1 MTLDD
6 ILGGELADALA
17 MLLAMISA
25 DSIAEIESFGQA
37 AESGFVEANCVDG
50 SSWLFN
56 VGQADPAR
64 AAMFLA
70 TAAEMAGHKDRG
82 AVH

>member
-6 ILGGELADALA
+6 ILGGELGDALV
-17 MLLAMISA
+17 MLLGMIRA
-25 DSIAEIESFGQA
+25 DSIAEIESFDPA
-37 AESGFVEANCVDG
+37 AEPGFVEASCVDG

-64 AAMFLA
+64 AAMLLA
-70 TAAEMAGHKDRG
+70 TAAELAGHKDRG